1 MLGKINVFLRSI
13 ALLLTMSLAAPVG
26 LHAQAELPMPK
37 KVSRHVTDTL
47 QLSYINHLPVV
58 KVSINGRSFNFLID
72 TGSSI
77 CASFSPEINQQLTG
91 LMSMEITPEE
101 GASSRLTVG
110 KLESLEI
117 GRHQFRD
124 VYMSARN
131 LQSVRC
137 TGIDG
142 LIGYSVL
149 RKLCIKFDVR
159 KGICAISDDNTIVKS
174 ENKDRKVSFETT
186 HGGMPIF
193 KVSPLPRI
201 DQSVGFDTGSSEF
214 YVLSESHYQ
223 AQKNIFSRALRD
235 IAYGGNARLSLFGY
249 DHQELRR
256 KFVFPTFKLG
266 EISIRNTEAQLI
278 VDQNSYL
285 GGALLELG
293 ALTLDYRNGNY
304 YLQTYETISS
314 APPMKDLTIVPSNKG
329 LEIGVVWR
337 MSSAY
342 QKGVRAAQR
351 VISVNGE
358 PVTDPCQTLYR
369 IAQGEILSLTTV
381 DDEGNTYK
389 WEDEAAMRRERS
401 N

>member
-1 MLGKINVFLRSI
+1 MSKKISVLLRGI
-13 ALLLTMSLAAPVG
+13 CLLLAMSVSEPAG
-26 LHAQAELPMPK
+26 LYAQAELPLPK
-37 KVSRHVTDTL
+37 KVSKHVTDTL
-47 QLSYINHLPVV
+47 RLSYINHLPVV
-58 KVSINGRSFNFLID
+58 KVNINGQSFNFLID
-72 TGSSI
+72 TGSSV
-77 CASFSPEINQQLTG
+77 CASFSPEINKLLTG
-91 LMSMEITPEE
+91 LMSVEISPEE
-101 GASSRLTVG
+101 GTPSRMTVG
-110 KLESLEI
+110 KLEQLEI

-124 VYMSARN
+124 VYMSAQN

-142 LIGYSVL
+142 LIGYSIL
-149 RKLCIKFDVR
+149 QKLCVKFDVR

-174 ENKDRKVSFETT
+174 ENKDLKVSFQTT
-186 HGGMPIF
+186 YGGMPIF

-201 DQSVGFDTGSSEF
+201 DQSVGLDTGSSEF
-214 YVLSESHYQ
+214 YVLSERHYQ
-223 AQKNIFSRALRD
+223 AQKNIFGRALRD

-266 EISIRNTEAQLI
+266 EITIRNVEAQLI

-285 GGALLELG
+285 GGTLLELG
-293 ALTLDYRNGNY
+293 TLTLDYRNGNY

-337 MSSAY
+337 MSTAY
-342 QKGVRAAQR
+342 QKGVRATQR

-358 PVTDPCQTLYR
+358 PVRDPCETLYR
-369 IAQGEILSLTTV
+369 ITQGDIVSLTTM
-381 DDEGNTYK
+381 DDEGNTYM
-389 WEDEAAMRRERS
+389 WEDEAALRRERR